1 MAQQQQDPYHFL
13 QRLFL
18 GQHRIV
24 RNLQEQLKERSKQ
37 IHQLQQQLQQQRG
50 HWQPQSWAWSDWSSA
65 GWQQQQ
71 GHCQRQ
77 SWAWSNWSSAWWQW
91 PQKAGSSSTL
101 CDYYIGWEHI
111 GWGRCWNAGGHE
123 EQQQQQRGTAA
134 ADR

>member
-1 MAQQQQDPYHFL
+1 MAQQQQDPYHSL

-24 RNLQEQLKERSKQ
+24 RNLQEQLKEQSKQ
-37 IHQLQQQLQQQRG
+37 IHQLQQQLHQLQQLQQQQG

-77 SWAWSNWSSAWWQW
+77 SWAWSNRSSAWWQW
-91 PQKAGSSSTL
+91 PQKAGSSS
-101 CDYYIGWEHI
+101 
-111 GWGRCWNAGGHE
+111 GGLGERPGE
-123 EQQQQQRGTAA
+123 EETGAEIEIREL
-134 ADR
+134 RL